1 MAEATS
7 DSIWNKIT
15 KNITK
20 SASKTAGD
28 DASKY
33 PTQIDAL
40 TQTMWIRKKRYL
52 SPENRIA
59 NYWGLVIIIINLYR
73 KNWVS
78 KNHKFDGQEK

>member
-15 KNITK
+15 KNIIK

-33 PTQIDAL
+33 STQIDAL
-40 TQTMWIRKKRYL
+40 TKTIWIWKKRYL
-52 SPENRIA
+52 LPEI
-59 NYWGLVIIIINLYR
+59 G
-73 KNWVS
+73 
-78 KNHKFDGQEK
+78 

>member
-15 KNITK
+15 KNIIK

-33 PTQIDAL
+33 STQIDAL
-40 TQTMWIRKKRYL
+40 TQTIWIWKKRYL
-52 SPENRIA
+52 LPEI
-59 NYWGLVIIIINLYR
+59 GLVIEVWL
-73 KNWVS
+73 
-78 KNHKFDGQEK
+78 